1 MPLTHAERSP
11 PRSDFNTRSTNL
23 GSNSLANDDDE
34 RTEALPLPIEASGSD
49 VRRKSRKKSLLCF
62 KSKKLVQKTMSMF
75 ISRKIT
81 LRCWLISVSAPV
93 VWCEVKILDVFFFI
107 VSHICHSGADKWTWL
122 EIVFIRDSSNFKTIR
137 LVFVTARRVLG
148 FLICHTRRS

>member
-93 VWCEVKILDVFFFI
+93 V
-107 VSHICHSGADKWTWL
+107 
-122 EIVFIRDSSNFKTIR
+122 
-137 LVFVTARRVLG
+137 
-148 FLICHTRRS
+148 